1 MKTVFLDID
10 GVLNSK
16 EWYMGETNPGN
27 IGGNEG
33 DIDPDCVERVKK
45 ICEETGAKI
54 VLSSDWKMAW
64 PGAKIR
70 LENAGFPRGLIID
83 KTPDL
88 IRRVMSRRDY
98 MLDNSEEVAYLNSRG
113 CEIDGWLK
121 EHPEC
126 TNFVIIDD
134 RTDFTEE
141 QQPHFIHTDWEVGIT
156 DDNVNIAILTL
167 NHH

>member
-1 MKTVFLDID
+1 
-10 GVLNSK
+10 
-16 EWYMGETNPGN
+16 MGETNPGN
-27 IGGNEG
+27 LGGNEG

-54 VLSSDWKMAW
+54 VLSSDWKMSW

-70 LENAGFPRGLIID
+70 LENAGFPKGLIID

-88 IRRVMSRRDY
+88 ITRMLSIQDY
-98 MLDNSEEVAYLNSRG
+98 MLDDAEEVVYNNSRG
-113 CEIDGWLK
+113 HEIDGWLE

-126 TNFVIIDD
+126 TNFAIIDD
-134 RTDFTEE
+134 RTDFTED
-141 QQPHFIHTDWEVGIT
+141 QMPHFVHTDWNVGIT
-156 DDNVNIAILTL
+156 DENADIAVMIL